1 MISNFKLQHS
11 LLESLQQNAASLNT
25 DWKEFLENHLAIGIR
40 RLKMLTL
47 FDPVIPV
54 IGINPEGIIESKVK
68 DGHTRM
74 LIAALFIFMQTG
86 NKDFSGGPVIKNSTA
101 HVGCMGSI
109 PGLGRFHMLQGNTVH
124 VP

>member
-1 MISNFKLQHS
+1 
-11 LLESLQQNAASLNT
+11 
-25 DWKEFLENHLAIGIR
+25 
-40 RLKMLTL
+40 MLTL

-86 NKDFSGGPVIKNSTA
+86 NKDFSGGQVIKNSSA

-124 VP
+124 VPQLLRPML

>member
-1 MISNFKLQHS
+1 MCVP
-11 LLESLQQNAASLNT
+11 
-25 DWKEFLENHLAIGIR
+25 
-40 RLKMLTL
+40 

-74 LIAALFIFMQTG
+74 LMAVLFIFIQTG

-101 HVGCMGSI
+101 HVVHGS
-109 PGLGRFHMLQGNTVH
+109 
-124 VP
+124 

>member
-11 LLESLQQNAASLNT
+11 LLESLQRNAASLNT

-68 DGHTRM
+68 DGHTRIC
-74 LIAALFIFMQTG
+74 LQRRR
-86 NKDFSGGPVIKNSTA
+86 
-101 HVGCMGSI
+101 
-109 PGLGRFHMLQGNTVH
+109 RFGFFVSVKKLVQNFH
-124 VP
+124 

>member
-11 LLESLQQNAASLNT
+11 LLESLQRNAASLNT

-86 NKDFSGGPVIKNSTA
+86 KIEIYLPQNPRQSYHATGYF
-101 HVGCMGSI
+101 
-109 PGLGRFHMLQGNTVH
+109 NTQLIH
-124 VP
+124 HLIC